1 MCFWGDRMQ
10 QIGCSAFIKN
20 EAGGAL
26 LLVVGV
32 VLILAVLAA
41 AGLGNVV
48 IMARI
53 TDNQQKSVVLQYL
66 AEAGVA
72 RMRAE
77 LALNPNLVNLANS
90 PDAEDARFD
99 FNLSSEWGE
108 AMVTSVLKG
117 PDTSQQL
124 LIYSTASL
132 PAGSRKSLLVKIKP
146 PYDQV
151 RASAYSEVNLP

>member
-1 MCFWGDRMQ
+1 MKRTVFSTFM
-10 QIGCSAFIKN
+10 KN

-41 AGLGNVV
+41 AGLSNVV
-48 IMARI
+48 IVARI
-53 TDNQQKSVVLQYL
+53 TDNQQQSVVLQYL

-72 RMRAE
+72 KMRAE
-77 LALNPNLVNLANS
+77 LASNPGLVDMANS

-99 FNLSSEWGE
+99 LNLPSECGE
-108 AMVTSVLKG
+108 AAITCVLKG
-117 PDTSQQL
+117 PDASQQL

-132 PAGSRKSLLVKIKP
+132 PAGSRKSLLVKIMP

-151 RASAYSEVNLP
+151 RVSAYSEASLP